1 MTGIMILPA
10 EITGD
15 EEEGGSLS
23 NNCALI
29 YAIVTTFIISILSF
43 IMIGL
48 HYRSEIQWL
57 CHGSCIN

>member
-48 HYRSEIQWL
+48 HYRSGIQWL